1 MKKFVGVL
9 LFVITASLFAFFVR
23 EKVSVDRIYLCENDN
38 DGHCDWES
46 IQRKS

>member
-23 EKVSVDRIYLCENDN
+23 EKVSVDRTYLCEED
-38 DGHCDWES
+38 DGHPEWNGKRS
-46 IQRKS
+46 NG